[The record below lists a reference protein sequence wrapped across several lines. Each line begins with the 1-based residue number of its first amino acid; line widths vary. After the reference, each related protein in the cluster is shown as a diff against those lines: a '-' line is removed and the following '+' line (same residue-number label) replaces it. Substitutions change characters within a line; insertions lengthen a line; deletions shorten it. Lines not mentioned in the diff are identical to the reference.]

1 MTIALL
7 VNAALARLAKTR
19 PADALSYANQLKET
33 EGWSLDGLSLS
44 IHPEAHVIRAAHRN
58 DEPATTLTLPFDL
71 QRRRF
76 RRALDRQL
84 LRWIADGFPHS
95 VRLSVGEGHLIVA
108 WLPCGLL
115 AHADL
120 DESIARAI
128 LPAPLYDPWW
138 YGKRKRKSSKQL
150 HDEEVMTAFDEV
162 AELHAAL
169 CLHAAGYIR
178 PSVQL

>member
-33 EGWSLDGLSLS
+33 EGSRYGLSLS

-58 DEPATTLTLPFDL
+58 DEPATTLSLPFDL

-95 VRLSVGEGHLIVA
+95 VRLSVGERHL
-108 WLPCGLL
+108 
-115 AHADL
+115 
-120 DESIARAI
+120 
-128 LPAPLYDPWW
+128 
-138 YGKRKRKSSKQL
+138 
-150 HDEEVMTAFDEV
+150 
-162 AELHAAL
+162 
-169 CLHAAGYIR
+169 
-178 PSVQL
+178 